1 MDRNWITDGVK
12 FTPQYMR
19 GVAAFM
25 NFARQHV
32 KEGEPMLCPCTKC
45 LNLLRQKEDIVES
58 HINCNGMTMHYKR
71 WIFHGEPFSDDES
84 NEGAY
89 ESDDYDS
96 SEQGSDNFH
105 DDVDTM
111 VHDLE
116 ESSKKGSSEP
126 NLYAKLIEEAKR
138 ELHKGCSTTSRL
150 MFIIK
155 MLYIKS
161 YNRVTNRAFDQ
172 FFGVLCDSLPGVSF
186 PRSYVEAI
194 PFLMLGLGMRLFMYA
209 SMIVLCFGEIMLKN
223 PIALCVDFLD
233 GGTWKERERFL
244 IRCLGT
250 FL

>member
-1 MDRNWITDGVK
+1 
-12 FTPQYMR
+12 
-19 GVAAFM
+19 
-25 NFARQHV
+25 
-32 KEGEPMLCPCTKC
+32 
-45 LNLLRQKEDIVES
+45 
-58 HINCNGMTMHYKR
+58 MTMHYKR

-89 ESDDYDS
+89 ESDDDDS

-116 ESSKKGSSEP
+116 ESGKKGSSEP
-126 NLYAKLIEEAKR
+126 NLYAKLNEEAKR

-155 MLYIKS
+155 ILYIKS
-161 YNRVTNRAFDQ
+161 YKRVTNRAFDQ

-233 GGTWKERERFL
+233 GGTWKEIERFL
-244 IRCLGT
+244 IRCLDT